1 MSFPLG
7 LVGRLQRK
15 RVYSLSFKE
24 MVLVRLYLV
33 VGQDIAV
40 WVSCDFSVLSI
51 RRGQNNSFHGRSLLR
66 VVKSLHDPELL
77 PHLWKE
83 RRVFHD
89 QSKAGLFDPSL
100 TRVEP
105 KWFLY
110 ETWVYLFFFFLQI
123 SPLTPNPKGKG
134 SAPSGRRLFI
144 SVFPCQVPSRSAIMF
159 VECTR

>member
-15 RVYSLSFKE
+15 RVHSLSFKE

-110 ETWVYLFFFFLQI
+110 ETWVYLFFFFANL
-123 SPLTPNPKGKG
+123 SSDTE
-134 SAPSGRRLFI
+134 S
-144 SVFPCQVPSRSAIMF
+144 
-159 VECTR
+159 